1 MKKACIICDID
12 GVYTDS
18 REWNKHIP
26 ENVKDREG
34 WVNFLKQNKLCKPN
48 KPIILVLKML
58 SKVFPI
64 LFVTS
69 RENYGNMRK
78 ITKEQIRNFS
88 NGTIN
93 VGPLSRHKLL
103 MREAND
109 FREAHIVKEEI
120 LKRDILPY
128 YYPLMAIDDEPSNV
142 EMFRRNSVFTKHY
155 TDLRKG
161 E

>member
-18 REWNKHIP
+18 KEWNKHIP
-26 ENVKDREG
+26 TNIKDREG
-34 WVNFLKQNKLCKPN
+34 WTNFLRYSNLCKPN
-48 KPIILVLKML
+48 KPMILVLNML

-69 RENYGNMRK
+69 RENFGNMRK
-78 ITKEQIRNFS
+78 ITKKQIREFS
-88 NGTIN
+88 GGAIN
-93 VGPLSRHKLL
+93 VGPLCKHKLL

-120 LKRDILPY
+120 LKRDILPF

-142 EMFRRNSVFTKHY
+142 EMFRKNNILTKYY

-161 E
+161 N

>member
-18 REWNKHIP
+18 REWNKYIP
-26 ENVKDREG
+26 KDIKDREG
-34 WVNFLKQNKLCKPN
+34 WNNFIRHNNLCKPN

-69 RENYGNMRK
+69 RENFGNMRK

-88 NGTIN
+88 GGAIS
-93 VGPLSRHKLL
+93 VGPLFKHKLL

-109 FREAHIVKEEI
+109 FREAHVVKEEI

-128 YYPLMAIDDEPSNV
+128 YYPLMSIDDEPSNV
-142 EMFRRNSVFTKHY
+142 EMFRRNNIFTEHY
-155 TDLRKG
+155 KELRND
-161 E
+161 